1 MSNWYGLLSGISC
14 RLNLLDIND
23 HSDRIERPFGG
34 IDYQGIERLRVTK
47 KLAVAYYNLS
57 VMLEAGMPIL
67 KALNTVV
74 AGSKGNLKNAFAT
87 SSKGI
92 SAGDSLAE
100 TMSKYPRIFA
110 HLDVML
116 VEVADMSGNLPQSL
130 KLLSQW
136 YEFRNRLRNIILS
149 GLMLPLVIIHFAALI
164 IPLPRLILGQIG
176 VVGYIFQVVRTLT
189 YFYLPAGIILFIYR
203 LTPNTGL
210 LRRLLDALILTVP
223 VLGQAIRQLALS
235 RYCQAFGMLYEA
247 GIPIMQCAQKAS
259 SITGNAVMT
268 ELLKGGAES
277 ARAGK
282 SVYEGFSRKLPTD
295 FLQLWQIG
303 EETGELDKTVK
314 RLGDNTRQTAEWLL
328 VEFSRWLVR
337 VVYFLVCALLA
348 IKILRMGVAVF
359 GAAYGTV

>member
-1 MSNWYGLLSGISC
+1 M
-14 RLNLLDIND
+14 
-23 HSDRIERPFGG
+23 
-34 IDYQGIERLRVTK
+34 TK

-74 AGSKGNLKNAFAT
+74 AGSKGNLKNAFAAL
-87 SSKGI
+87 SKGI

-136 YEFRNRLRNIILS
+136 YEFRNRLKNIILS
-149 GLMLPLVIIHFAALI
+149 GLMLPLLIIHFAALI
-164 IPLPRLILGQIG
+164 IPLPHLILGQIG
-176 VVGYIFQVVRTLT
+176 LVGYIFQVVRTLT

-223 VLGQAIRQLALS
+223 VLGQAIRQLAIS
-235 RYCQAFGMLYEA
+235 RYCRTFSMLYEA
-247 GIPIMQCAQKAS
+247 GVPIMQCAQKAS
-259 SITGNAVMT
+259 NVTGNAVMT
-268 ELLKGGAES
+268 GLLKGGAES

-282 SVYEGFSRKLPTD
+282 MVCEGFSRKLPAD
-295 FLQLWQIG
+295 FLNLWQIG
-303 EETGELDKTVK
+303 EESGELDKTVR
-314 RLGDNTRQTAEWLL
+314 RLADNTSETAEWVF
-328 VEFSRWLVR
+328 VEFCRWSVR
-337 VVYFLVCALLA
+337 LIYFLVLAVLA
-348 IKILRMGVAVF
+348 IKILRMGLAVF